1 MSAFKSLRG
10 RTILLDVPQRKKSS
24 IELSAKDEEAM
35 MQEAAKLWNKLTV
48 YAVGDKVEE
57 VKVGDQVYVRT
68 SALNMEQVERID
80 IDGEINVSDIS
91 LTDREAKST
100 FIGVSRKL
108 NVDYVPEPTIA
119 DLDKKLSDT
128 LSFVEPMIFPQV

>member
-80 IDGEINVSDIS
+80 IDGEI
-91 LTDREAKST
+91 
-100 FIGVSRKL
+100 KL
-108 NVDYVPEPTIA
+108 VLNEGDVI
-119 DLDKKLSDT
+119 
-128 LSFVEPMIFPQV
+128 IIW